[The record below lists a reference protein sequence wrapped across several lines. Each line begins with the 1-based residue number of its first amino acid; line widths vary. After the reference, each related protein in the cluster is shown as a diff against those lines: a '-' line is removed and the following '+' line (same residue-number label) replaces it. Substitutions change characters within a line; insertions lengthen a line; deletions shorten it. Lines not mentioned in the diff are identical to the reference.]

1 MHTPKTSRSLSKPPT
16 LRLPQTPPHTYSPH
30 SPPPPIHSYHN
41 HNHHNHHRLVPCP
54 SVQPARYRPKI
65 FGQPA
70 TVTSPEPPSS
80 SSSTCCLLACLLNNP
95 NRSSLGSCLRLV
107 SAFTPCSIHVDSV
120 RWTVSHLPPPPRALT
135 TPHSPLSPS
144 INVTEFPHSPSTAPD
159 ILGTSLWARNC
170 LQTSRNYIHH
180 LLTCTRGY
188 PSQNSRRSSKCVLED
203 FGSNFSNQLARLTSP
218 A

>member
-1 MHTPKTSRSLSKPPT
+1 MNIPQGARSECIRLRPLDLCPNLQRFVFPKLHHIPIPP
-16 LRLPQTPPHTYSPH
+16 PH

-41 HNHHNHHRLVPCP
+41 HNHHNHRLVPCP

-80 SSSTCCLLACLLNNP
+80 SSSTCCLLACLLKNP

-120 RWTVSHLPPPPRALT
+120 RWTVSHLPPPPKSSDNAAL
-135 TPHSPLSPS
+135 PVKPQHQRHGISP
-144 INVTEFPHSPSTAPD
+144 FA
-159 ILGTSLWARNC
+159 
-170 LQTSRNYIHH
+170 IH
-180 LLTCTRGY
+180 CT
-188 PSQNSRRSSKCVLED
+188 
-203 FGSNFSNQLARLTSP
+203 
-218 A
+218 